1 MACSAVLLKPHVSQ
15 IYFSQFCPKEVFH
28 HASVALRI
36 NGDRISLIVFKEVWT
51 NHSSPPKS
59 TPNIDFFG
67 ILSCFLKFLCIF
79 ITPITSVLFIHILI
93 HLQMG
98 LISEDYELR
107 KFRIFTQL
115 LEAPINK
122 TTSHFVVHWLQT
134 LG

>member
-1 MACSAVLLKPHVSQ
+1 MACSVVLLKPHVSQ
-15 IYFSQFCPKEVFH
+15 IHFSQFWLKEVFH

-51 NHSSPPKS
+51 NDSSRQKS
-59 TPNIDFFG
+59 TPNSDFVG
-67 ILSCFLKFLCIF
+67 ILSCFLKFLWIF
-79 ITPITSVLFIHILI
+79 ITPITTVLFIHIPI
-93 HLQMG
+93 HLKMG
-98 LISEDYELR
+98 LIAEDYKLR
-107 KFRIFTQL
+107 KFRIFIQL